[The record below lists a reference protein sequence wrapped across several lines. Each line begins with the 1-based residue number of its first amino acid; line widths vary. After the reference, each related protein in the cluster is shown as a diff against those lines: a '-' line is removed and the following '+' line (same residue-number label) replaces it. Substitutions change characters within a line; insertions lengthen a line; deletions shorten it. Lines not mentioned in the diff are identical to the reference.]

1 MIRNSFI
8 FLPKINYKKELLLW
22 KSGIK
27 TWDDFLNAKK
37 VPGIA
42 GYKKIYFDRQLLKA
56 RANLY
61 NFNSVFFHGLLP
73 RTEHWRLYDFFKSEA
88 CFLDIETTGLSN
100 YSHLTLI
107 GLYDG
112 VNTKTMINGINFDV
126 KALKEELRKYK
137 MIVTFN
143 GAAFDLPFIE
153 KRYPGLVPC
162 VPHFDLRHACSKIG
176 LKGGLK
182 EIERQL
188 GIKRKNPI
196 VEKFYGGDAAML
208 WRMFKATGDD
218 CYLNLLVEYNE
229 EDIINL
235 KAIADHVYAGLKEKC
250 TESTNI

>member
-8 FLPKINYKKELLLW
+8 FLPKISSQKEASLW
-22 KSGIK
+22 KAGIK
-27 TWDDFLNAKK
+27 TWDDFLNAKR

-42 GYKKIYFDRQLLKA
+42 GYKKVYFDRQLLKA
-56 RANLY
+56 KANLY
-61 NFNSVFFHGLLP
+61 SLNSVFFDEVLP
-73 RTEHWRLYDFFKSEA
+73 RTEHWRLYEFFKDET

-112 VNTKTMINGINFDV
+112 INTKTMINGINLDV
-126 KALKEELRKYK
+126 NALKEEFKKYK
-137 MIVTFN
+137 LIVTFN
-143 GAAFDLPFIE
+143 GATFDLPFIK
-153 KRYPGLVPC
+153 KRFPGLVPAI
-162 VPHFDLRHACSKIG
+162 PHFDLRHACSKIG

-182 EIERQL
+182 EIEKQL

-208 WRMFKATGDD
+208 WRMFKATGDEY
-218 CYLNLLVEYNE
+218 YLNLLVEYNE

-235 KAIADHVYAGLKEKC
+235 KAIADHTYKRLKEKC
-250 TESTNI
+250 MESINL

>member
-8 FLPKINYKKELLLW
+8 FLPRISSQKEALLW
-22 KSGIK
+22 KAGIK
-27 TWDDFLNAKK
+27 TWDDFLNAKR

-42 GYKKIYFDRQLLKA
+42 GYKKPYFDRQLLKA

-61 NFNSVFFHGLLP
+61 NLNSVFFDEALP
-73 RTEHWRLYDFFKSEA
+73 KAEHWRLYEFFKDEA

-112 VNTKTMINGINFDV
+112 INTKTMINGINLDV
-126 KALKEELRKYK
+126 NGLKNELRKYK
-137 MIVTFN
+137 LIVTFN
-143 GAAFDLPFIE
+143 GATFDLPFIR
-153 KRYPGLVPC
+153 KRFPGLVPAI
-162 VPHFDLRHACSKIG
+162 PHIDLRHACSRIG

-196 VEKFYGGDAAML
+196 IERICGGDAAML
-208 WRMFKATGDD
+208 WKMFKATGDD
-218 CYLNLLVEYNE
+218 YYLNLLVEYNE

-235 KAIADHVYAGLKEKC
+235 KAIADYTYRRLKEKC
-250 TESTNI
+250 MESA